1 MVLRLRTV
9 AALAVVTALV
19 GAFMAVSSAP
29 AVAQETTTVAVGDL
43 FFCDE
48 SFQSG
53 VCETTVTIGD
63 TVAWNFSDAALPHTT
78 SACGASCDAPDET
91 PLWDSG
97 IIDDG
102 SAFEFTFDEAGTF
115 LYRCDIHPAQMRGQI
130 VVEEAQVEP
139 PGDGDGDDDGDG
151 DGAGDGDGDGDG
163 DGADD
168 TGVVAEVVPAT
179 GQGPGNAA
187 TSDGLWLALAALT
200 AGGMALF
207 GIGTLAYRRVR

>member
-53 VCETTVTIGD
+53 VCETTVTVGD
-63 TVAWNFSDAALPHTT
+63 TVVWNFSDAALPHTT
-78 SACGASCDAPDET
+78 TECGASCDNPNET

-102 SAFEFTFDEAGTF
+102 SSFQFTFDEAGIL
-115 LYRCDIHPAQMRGQI
+115 LYRCDIHPTQMRGQI
-130 VVEEAQVEP
+130 VVEEAQVQP
-139 PGDGDGDDDGDG
+139 PDDGDGDGDDPMTPADDNGDG
-151 DGAGDGDGDGDG
+151 DEPSETDVPAP
-163 DGADD
+163 
-168 TGVVAEVVPAT
+168 VAPAT
-179 GQGPGNAA
+179 GQGPGNAGA
-187 TSDGLWLALAALT
+187 SDGLWLALAALSV
-200 AGGMALF
+200 GGMALF
-207 GIGTLAYRRVR
+207 GIGTLAYRRIR